1 MKQNYNQII
10 DQWLGNVN
18 RWHSSPI
25 WQLRESGDT
34 THAHAK
40 RCASLYLAMWP
51 DCSAQELAA
60 VIAHD
65 DGESGVGD
73 ISYIAKKQFPELR
86 SSSDLAEAN
95 RLSDLGLHLCPNK
108 QRLAIVDGL
117 DALMWVN
124 DRAPHIIDRDDFVD
138 HAISVLDL
146 AIKSGVGDK
155 VRAIFI
161 ILGMTYQKKVTKNE
175 H

>member
-10 DQWLGNVN
+10 DQWRGNVA

-34 THAHAK
+34 TQAHAK

-65 DGESGVGD
+65 DGESSVGD
-73 ISYIAKKQFPELR
+73 IPYNAKKQFPELR
-86 SSSDLAEAN
+86 SSSDLAEAK
-95 RLSDLGLHLCPNK
+95 RLCDFGLHLFPNK
-108 QRLAIVDGL
+108 QRLAAVDGL
-117 DALMWVN
+117 DALMWVK
-124 DRAPHIIDRDDFVD
+124 DRAPHIIDQIDFVD

-146 AIKSGVGDK
+146 AIKNGVGDK
-155 VRAIFI
+155 VRSIFI
-161 ILGMTYQKKVTKNE
+161 ILGITYQKKGDLK
-175 H
+175 